1 MLMKRKQLTA
11 PFENNDLGFLAD
23 SSTLFQIVR
32 LLISL
37 FSKILKILDIG
48 PIFLP

>member
-23 SSTLFQIVR
+23 SSMYTISNCTTLNHPGEY
-32 LLISL
+32 SL
-37 FSKILKILDIG
+37 
-48 PIFLP
+48 